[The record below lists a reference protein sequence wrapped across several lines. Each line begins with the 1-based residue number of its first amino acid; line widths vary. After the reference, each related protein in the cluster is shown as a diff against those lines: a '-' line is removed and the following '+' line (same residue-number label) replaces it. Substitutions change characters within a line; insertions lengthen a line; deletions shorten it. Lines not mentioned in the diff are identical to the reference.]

1 MKADVVP
8 SELSAAPNVAHSQ
21 HYEVHQGIADQ
32 MEALAIELRSISN
45 STIDRVPTEAT
56 LLAVSGK
63 IYSAR
68 RKIDDIFNM
77 AGFSA
82 SPGWDMMLDLYR
94 ARAQGKAVSVTSA
107 CIGGACAATTGL
119 RWLQALEGMQLI
131 ERAPDANDKRRI
143 VVSLTEG
150 GKVKVDTALAAYL

>member
-8 SELSAAPNVAHSQ
+8 SELSAAPNMASSQ
-21 HYEVHQGIADQ
+21 DYEVHQGIADQ

-45 STIDRVPTEAT
+45 RNLERVPTEAT
-56 LLAVSGK
+56 LLAVAGK
-63 IYSAR
+63 IYAAR
-68 RKIDDIFNM
+68 RKVDDIFNM

-82 SPGWDMMLDLYR
+82 SPAWDMMLDLYR
-94 ARAQGKAVSVTSA
+94 ARAQGKKVSVTSA

-131 ERAPDANDKRRI
+131 ERIPDPTDRRRI

-150 GKVKVDTALAAYL
+150 GKVKVDTALATYL